1 MLTLTL
7 LFLGLSLV
15 VVVAAYFLANSADA
29 IADGTGMGHSMA
41 GLILLAGATSVPELV
56 VGWTGVSIGA
66 IDLTIGSLL
75 GSCLLNLLIL
85 AVMDIFTRT
94 KGRMLSRH
102 AAAHAISAVMSILLT
117 AIVLLGVL
125 LETETSFLRL
135 GLATWSIVFVY
146 LAGMRLIYNNQQI
159 PTESPVESSSNSPK
173 VSGKTSL
180 SKALQI
186 YFASGIAIFLAAPEL
201 ARVAEKLSAETG
213 LGQTFFGT
221 VFVALI
227 TSLPEIITTYMALR
241 IGAFDMAVGNVFG
254 SNCINIF
261 IVSMVD
267 VASPT
272 PILAAA
278 SSVHLVTDVAVIIV
292 TAVAVIGLLYRAE
305 KRYFLIE
312 PDAFLV
318 ILLVLGALYLVY
330 QAPELNLS

>member
-1 MLTLTL
+1 MLTLIV

-15 VVVAAYFLANSADA
+15 VVIAAYFLANSADA
-29 IADGTGMGHSMA
+29 IAEGAKIGHSMA

-56 VGWTGVSIGA
+56 VGWTGVTIGA
-66 IDLTIGSLL
+66 IDLTMGSLL

-102 AAAHAISAVMSILLT
+102 AAAHAISAVMCILLSS
-117 AIVLLGVL
+117 IVLLGIL

-135 GLATWSIVFVY
+135 GIATWCIAIVY
-146 LAGMRLIYNNQQI
+146 LAGMRLIYNDQQL
-159 PTESPVESSSNSPK
+159 PTESPKEALEASTTMPL
-173 VSGKTSL
+173 GR
-180 SKALQI
+180 ALQI
-186 YFASGIAIFLAAPEL
+186 YFAAGLAIFLAAPEL
-201 ARVAEKLSAETG
+201 ARVAEKLSKETG
-213 LGQTFFGT
+213 LGETFFGT

-261 IVSMVD
+261 IVSLVD

-278 SSVHLVTDVAVIIV
+278 SIVHLVTATAVIIV
-292 TAVAVIGLLYRAE
+292 TSVAVVGLLYRAE

-318 ILLVLGALYLVY
+318 ILLVLGALFLVY
-330 QAPELNLS
+330 QAPSLELLK